1 LDLSKAFD
9 TIDFDILLYK
19 LNHYGI
25 RGLTLEWFRNY
36 LNEREQY
43 VHISDQN
50 STYKSIIYG
59 VPQGSILGP
68 LLFILY
74 INDFINSSEIFHKI
88 IFADDTNLFTS
99 HRNLHKLQDIVNSE
113 LTKVD
118 SWFKCNKLSQNISK
132 TNII

>member
-1 LDLSKAFD
+1 MSTSVIK
-9 TIDFDILLYK
+9 
-19 LNHYGI
+19 
-25 RGLTLEWFRNY
+25 TLP
-36 LNEREQY
+36 
-43 VHISDQN
+43 ISL
-50 STYKSIIYG
+50 IYG

-74 INDFINSSEIFHKI
+74 INGFINSSEKFLKI